1 MIETALKPKVTE
13 WISPLTDFLSQKGVS
28 PNIITFIGLGMSFLS
43 AAAFAL
49 GYFKVAALFVT
60 LSGLCDLFD
69 GAVARSS
76 GRGSVFGAFLDS
88 CLDRLSEIMVFL
100 GICLYYLWAGE
111 AVHILLLF
119 LTLAGSLMVS
129 YTKARSEGLDHEC
142 KVGLMER
149 SERIIL
155 LILGGIAGPRYFP
168 IILSVLFILTWLTVF
183 QRMHHSWQLM
193 ENKRQSQHQ

>member
-1 MIETALKPKVTE
+1 MIETALRPKVTE
-13 WISPLTDFLSQKGVS
+13 WIRPLTDFLAQKGVS
-28 PNIITFIGLGMSFLS
+28 PNIITFIGLGTSFLS
-43 AAAFAL
+43 ATAFAL
-49 GYFKVAALFVT
+49 GYFRVAAFFVT

-76 GRGSVFGAFLDS
+76 GRGSSVFGAFLDS
-88 CLDRLSEIMVFL
+88 CLDRLSEITIFL

-129 YTKARSEGLDHEC
+129 YTKARSEGLNHEC

-149 SERIIL
+149 PERIIL

-168 IILSVLFILTWLTVF
+168 LILLVLLILTWLTVF

-193 ENKRQSQHQ
+193 ENKKELE